1 MKKNLTTKDLANIAR
16 VTMPSGSSVWLYGS
30 RARGEARPDSDWD
43 LLLLLDKDK
52 LGDKDFER
60 FCYPLIEFGWTFGAD
75 LSPQM
80 YTKKEW
86 EGMCLMPYYQNV
98 ERDKQ
103 VVYES

>member
-1 MKKNLTTKDLANIAR
+1 M
-16 VTMPSGSSVWLYGS
+16 TMPTGSTVWLYGS
-30 RARGEARPDSDWD
+30 RARGDAKPDSDWD

-52 LGDKDFER
+52 IEDDDFRR

-86 EGMCLMPYYQNV
+86 KEMSILPYCQNV

-103 VVYES
+103 IVYES